1 MKGYTPKQK
10 IKNCREE
17 IVKCIGHW
25 KDIKDNGC
33 HDPFWADGVNMNL
46 ARNHILYNKS
56 MLFEICTQE
65 NIPIPDEYY
74 LQTPPEVNSNYM
86 ANLQQRERVKR
97 LRQHGMVLT
106 TRAACYDSAQL
117 SVFN

>member
-1 MKGYTPKQK
+1 
-10 IKNCREE
+10 
-17 IVKCIGHW
+17 
-25 KDIKDNGC
+25 
-33 HDPFWADGVNMNL
+33 MNL
-46 ARNHILYNKS
+46 SRNNIQYNKS
-56 MLFEICTQE
+56 KIFERCNKK
-65 NIPIPDEYY
+65 NIPNPDEYY
-74 LQTPPEVNSNYM
+74 NQTPPEVKSNEM